1 MAIKRGMERG
11 GRESVCVYVW
21 VWEREWEGE
30 RGIERVCEGERKI
43 IFSNLLPLFF
53 PPSFLCFSLK
63 LCGLWN
69 SLFFLLVGKM
79 ETLRLSPGC
88 AAGKD
93 FSFLFS
99 FFTHGSIFSFPPST
113 RHHPNLV
120 FSLSLCLRFVPSGD
134 LFFTHFLIFG
144 VATRFDLICLVFYL
158 QFPPNRS
165 VPPAFNRG
173 METVPLFVGAR
184 NARAVGLG

>member
-1 MAIKRGMERG
+1 
-11 GRESVCVYVW
+11 
-21 VWEREWEGE
+21 
-30 RGIERVCEGERKI
+30 
-43 IFSNLLPLFF
+43 
-53 PPSFLCFSLK
+53 
-63 LCGLWN
+63 
-69 SLFFLLVGKM
+69 M
-79 ETLRLSPGC
+79 ETLRLSPGR

-99 FFTHGSIFSFPPST
+99 FFAHGLIFFFPPST
-113 RHHPNLV
+113 PHYPNLV
-120 FSLSLCLRFVPSGD
+120 FSLSLCLRVVPAGD
-134 LFFTHFLIFG
+134 LFFTYFLVFG